1 MAHSALKPLEQRGL
15 GEQDGKE
22 EASDKGVRGSLAQR
36 QALSRAL
43 RAEYD
48 STCEKWRQDISVEEG
63 GTRCCRAQR
72 TGLQYVRDACGAEDS
87 GRLLP
92 FSAAMRLTVW
102 VL

>member
-1 MAHSALKPLEQRGL
+1 MEQRGL

-72 TGLQYVRDACGAEDS
+72 TGHPASSTFGPQRAGPKLSTHAAPTSQ
-87 GRLLP
+87 LLL
-92 FSAAMRLTVW
+92 FSMDL
-102 VL
+102 